1 MKKLF
6 TFSAQFV
13 LLVLAFTSCIQ
24 DESVNKT
31 LNEPESISEIELM
44 EKETG
49 VVFYKEDIKLAHG
62 SNEVVIR
69 VASKDETMLKNY
81 LKDFEFSITPLF
93 AKDINFSKQS
103 TNRSEQAGETSSEII
118 TDGIFTE
125 FISQKL
131 DDGVVGFRTN
141 VKVLNED
148 LKNGRISANG
158 YPNQAIHTSGNWP
171 ELFEIFAYQTVRY
184 DFDGKTKWYSGWSSR
199 TFCQW
204 ANLANCQS
212 YWEQP
217 SHNVIY
223 IDGPYRVRAV
233 VDYYNFVDYSFQ
245 FINL

>member
-6 TFSAQFV
+6 TFSVQFV

-49 VVFYKEDIKLAHG
+49 VIFYKEDITLAHG
-62 SNEVVIR
+62 SNEVVLR
-69 VASKDETMLKNY
+69 VASKDETMLRNY

-93 AKDINFSKQS
+93 TEDINLSKQS
-103 TNRSEQAGETSSEII
+103 TVGAKQVGETSAEII

-125 FISQKL
+125 LVYQKL

-141 VKVLNED
+141 VRVLNED

-158 YPNQAIHTSGNWP
+158 YPYQAVHISMEWP
-171 ELFEIFAYQTVRY
+171 ELFEIFAYQTV
-184 DFDGKTKWYSGWSSR
+184 
-199 TFCQW
+199 
-204 ANLANCQS
+204 L
-212 YWEQP
+212 
-217 SHNVIY
+217 I
-223 IDGPYRVRAV
+223 
-233 VDYYNFVDYSFQ
+233 
-245 FINL
+245 